1 MQQIDPSYHLDTP
14 ILACLDLHVD
24 RSRQPLRTSFLVAAR
39 PIDWRWSHIRAVR
52 IPLAHISDSTLEE
65 VHDVEFD
72 KTKGSQKEDENL
84 DDVRGIQLVN
94 TMKNMDVG
102 DIRPRK
108 VIDD

>member
-1 MQQIDPSYHLDTP
+1 M
-14 ILACLDLHVD
+14 
-24 RSRQPLRTSFLVAAR
+24 
-39 PIDWRWSHIRAVR
+39 R

-102 DIRPRK
+102 DIRPRE
-108 VIDD
+108 VIEVKDDKDQVLSSPIVQNANQASTSGVHDQSQVQQN